1 MSHCETQHGLKPKS
15 QKTFW
20 AHVSGEQLSVCD
32 WAPCWSLVTRS
43 YDTSITVNKTLRFL
57 LFCTVLHSALSALII
72 FQLNKTVSR
81 VVQSSYEYI
90 QDKLEHRWAR
100 PYLLSNWCQKENL
113 MYPSC
118 KFKTTTPSST
128 CSHAHQQEKNFHEV
142 TFRFINMQAVNVST
156 DKSKRSTS

>member
-1 MSHCETQHGLKPKS
+1 MGSNPKARKLS
-15 QKTFW
+15 ELMCQ
-20 AHVSGEQLSVCD
+20 VSNYQSSD
-32 WAPCWSLVTRS
+32 WASCWSLVTRS